1 MNQGFGNLCS
11 VDEKGS
17 AKGFARAE
25 IGLLDQA
32 FIAQL
37 EFRNQFKYKSPDAGK
52 NLSDANFIQK
62 HEKFMAWLQTN
73 NAGLDSLEIS
83 FRGTPNSRGIYAK
96 TQVAKG
102 QPIMA
107 IPKCLLITHELI
119 SNSPT
124 IDRLLTGTLKL
135 KSPKHSLLAVFL
147 LEEFFK
153 GKASFWEPYLDTL
166 PTDLSNFPIFYTESQ
181 LAILKNS
188 PLLSTVIAKKI
199 NILKDYE
206 NICEFLGHEEFQN
219 KFSLDDF
226 AYCRCMVSSRIFG
239 FEVDKKKTG
248 GFVPFADMLNHKS
261 YDALNWHFSDAD
273 QKFTLHSTETVE
285 PNQQVSNSYGQKC
298 NSRFLMNYGF
308 IPPQN
313 ANNEY
318 RFILGITKDTP
329 LYLPKLE
336 ILKMVS
342 CDFPTIDQKLTRPKI
357 FKVSLDLTCK
367 GTQQFFGFLRYLCV
381 DSLPELNR
389 IRAKVFDGYGFL
401 QNGFVAENTEVSF
414 SFFYT

>member
-1 MNQGFGNLCS
+1 MELKIGMYKMNEGFGDLCS
-11 VDEKGS
+11 VHQEPLAKHS
-17 AKGFARAE
+17 AEADT
-25 IGLLDQA
+25 GLLDQA
-32 FIAQL
+32 VIAQL
-37 EFRNQFKYKSPDAGK
+37 EFRNHFKYKILDALGD
-52 NLSDANFIQK
+52 LSDANFLQK
-62 HEKFMAWLQTN
+62 HSKFMAWLQTN

-83 FRGTPNSRGIYAK
+83 FRGTLDSRGIYAK

-102 QPIMA
+102 QPIIA

-124 IDRLLTGTLKL
+124 IDRLLTGSLQL

-181 LAILKNS
+181 LAVLKNS
-188 PLLSTVIAKKI
+188 PLLSTVKAKKI

-206 NICEFLGHEEFQN
+206 KICDFLGNDEFQS

-261 YDALNWHFSDAD
+261 HDTLNWHFSDID
-273 QKFTLHSTETVE
+273 QRFTLHSTETVE
-285 PNQQVSNSYGQKC
+285 VNEQVSNSYGQKC
-298 NSRFLMNYGF
+298 NSRFLTNYGF
-308 IPPQN
+308 ILSENP
-313 ANNEY
+313 NNEY
-318 RFILGITKDTP
+318 RFI
-329 LYLPKLE
+329 
-336 ILKMVS
+336 
-342 CDFPTIDQKLTRPKI
+342 
-357 FKVSLDLTCK
+357 
-367 GTQQFFGFLRYLCV
+367 
-381 DSLPELNR
+381 
-389 IRAKVFDGYGFL
+389 
-401 QNGFVAENTEVSF
+401 
-414 SFFYT
+414 